1 MVPAARRL
9 RVLLSG
15 IALALSLTDALAET
29 PAQLLERYADEARA
43 ADPSFRGFSVDRGH
57 AFYLE
62 KHPLKGVGAVSCAS
76 CHRKDPR
83 EQIRAH
89 RVDILCRACHVI
101 NDEEHPD
108 PLHAKKRIIEAFAP
122 GANPERFHDRDLV
135 ERYFGTNCL
144 MLLKRECT
152 PQEKGDLISWLLS
165 VEGPAVLS
173 PLPTVGGA
181 SAEAQ

>member
-1 MVPAARRL
+1 MRAAWRIGA
-9 RVLLSG
+9 LLSV
-15 IALALSLTDALAET
+15 ALALTLADALAQT
-29 PAQLLERYADEARA
+29 PGQLLERYAEEARA
-43 ADPSFRGFSVDRGH
+43 ADPSFQGFSAERGH

-108 PLHAKKRIIEAFAP
+108 PEHAKKRIIEAFAP
-122 GANPERFHDRDLV
+122 GANPERFHDPGLV
-135 ERYFGTNCL
+135 EKYFGTNCL
-144 MLLKRECT
+144 MVLKRQCT
-152 PQEKGDLISWLLS
+152 AQEKGDLISWLVS

-173 PLPTVGGA
+173 PLPTVGDTA
-181 SAEAQ
+181 AEAQ